1 MAFLSTKVIQKVPF
15 FSDKQHN
22 NKTRFLSFIWYVYLG
37 FHLSLLEKAK
47 C

>member
-22 NKTRFLSFIWYVYLG
+22 NKNSFSLIHLVRLLGISFIFVG
-37 FHLSLLEKAK
+37 KG
-47 C
+47 